1 MVNAATKKPEDYV
14 ISTGKQ
20 YSVRDFTKHA
30 FRHVGL
36 DYKKYIEI
44 DKKLQRPSEVDTLLG
59 NCNKAKKKLRWRPKY
74 NFKDL
79 VEDMVEEDLK
89 FVEKEGY

>member
-1 MVNAATKKPEDYV
+1 M
-14 ISTGKQ
+14 
-20 YSVRDFTKHA
+20 RDFTKLA

-36 DYKKYIEI
+36 DYKKFVEI

-59 NCNKAKKKLRWRPKY
+59 TVIKLKKLKWKPKY
-74 NFKDL
+74 NFKGL
-79 VEDMVEEDLK
+79 VVDMVEEDLK

>member
-1 MVNAATKKPEDYV
+1 MLQQRKPEDYV

-20 YSVRDFTKHA
+20 YSVRDFTKLA

-36 DYKKYIEI
+36 DYKKFVEI

-59 NCNKAKKKLRWRPKY
+59 NCNKAKKKLKWKPKY
-74 NFKDL
+74 NFKGL
-79 VEDMVEEDLK
+79 VVDMVEEDLK